1 MRGGVGSITAI
12 TASSVTVKSQQG
24 GTKTIL
30 TTSKTVYVEAMSV
43 VPRTDLKVGENIGV
57 LARPVSP
64 PAGRP
69 GSWSAPG
76 TTPAPASSGSGSAT
90 TSAATA
96 SPKPTEPTAV
106 AIEIL
111 VPRLDGRVVSVSS
124 GKVVVE
130 DPSGLQQTIVTTS
143 ATTYRELNTTVPA
156 SAVTAGENVVG
167 FGTVATDHTQLDA
180 STVAIVGPLVGGR
193 VTGVSG
199 STITVRAPRGTVRIS
214 TSGSTIFRSNGGAS
228 SLAKIKTGDLVIA
241 VGMPS
246 GTSGFAASG
255 IWFGTL
261 SAAGGTGI
269 GGIGGIGG
277 VSGLGV
283 LGGIGGLGGV
293 SGLGAAAG
301 GPLGIASFA
310 GGGGFGG
317 AGTGGFGR
325 FGHGLGGLTRGK
337 PASSAGSSGSGSG
350 TTTT

>member
-1 MRGGVGSITAI
+1 
-12 TASSVTVKSQQG
+12 
-24 GTKTIL
+24 
-30 TTSKTVYVEAMSV
+30 
-43 VPRTDLKVGENIGV
+43 
-57 LARPVSP
+57 
-64 PAGRP
+64 
-69 GSWSAPG
+69 
-76 TTPAPASSGSGSAT
+76 
-90 TSAATA
+90 
-96 SPKPTEPTAV
+96 
-106 AIEIL
+106 
-111 VPRLDGRVVSVSS
+111 VVSVSS

-156 SAVTAGENVVG
+156 STVTAGENVVG

-269 GGIGGIGG
+269 GGIGG